1 MGARARFD
9 IHRLPRCACLQRQD
23 APCGV
28 DPCPGTSRLPSTRGP
43 RRPRRLQIDSMTTN
57 TFREA
62 WFSNIHKNFLA
73 GLTTSFALV
82 PECIAFALV
91 AQLNPLMGLYGA
103 FIICALTAI
112 FGGRPGMISGAA
124 GSMAVVIVALV
135 AQHGVQYL
143 LATVVLGGV
152 LMAAFGLLRL
162 GKLIRMVPHPVMLG
176 FVNGLAIII
185 AMAQLEHFRQSTPQ
199 GEQWLGGTPLLV
211 MCGLV
216 GLTMAI
222 VYVLPRLTKAVP
234 PALVAILGVGL
245 LGYALE
251 LPTRTLGDLAQIA
264 GGLPALHIPTVPF
277 NGETL
282 RIILPYASLMAMVGL
297 LETLL
302 TFNLTDDIT
311 ETRGQPNR
319 ECVALGAANVVSG
332 LFGGMGGCAMIGQT
346 MINLSSGGRSRLS
359 GLTSGVMI
367 LLFILFLSPLIAH
380 IPLAAL
386 VGVMFVVAQETFAW
400 GSLRV
405 LGKVPR
411 HDALVIVAVTVIT
424 VFTDLATAVL
434 CGIVIAALSFAWQH
448 ARDVRTDVEDDSDTG
463 VRTYVPHGTLFFA
476 STAHF
481 QELFAPAADPARVVL
496 DCRHLHLADHS
507 AIAAMESLHGRYAKA
522 GKRLQ
527 VVQLSKRNLALLQ
540 RAGVDVGQGQD
551 GRSQAREAGAM
562 VSNAG

>member
-1 MGARARFD
+1 MINHA
-9 IHRLPRCACLQRQD
+9 
-23 APCGV
+23 
-28 DPCPGTSRLPSTRGP
+28 SRDEWL
-43 RRPRRLQIDSMTTN
+43 
-57 TFREA
+57 
-62 WFSNIHKNFLA
+62 SNPQQNFLA

-112 FGGRPGMISGAA
+112 FGGRPAMISGAA

-143 LATVVLGGV
+143 LATVVLGGI
-152 LMAAFGLLRL
+152 LMAVFGLLRL

-176 FVNGLAIII
+176 FVNGLAIVI
-185 AMAQLEHFRQSTPQ
+185 AMAQLEHFRTKTAH
-199 GEQWLGGTPLLV
+199 GEAWLQGTPLAI

-216 GLTMAI
+216 LLTMAI
-222 VYVLPRLTKAVP
+222 VYLLPRLTKAVP
-234 PALVAILGVGL
+234 PALVAILGVGV
-245 LGYALE
+245 LGYAFQ

-264 GGLPALHIPTVPF
+264 GGLPAFHVPAVPLDMA
-277 NGETL
+277 TL
-282 RIILPYASLMAMVGL
+282 RIVFPYAALMAMVGL

-311 ETRGQPNR
+311 ESRGQPNR
-319 ECVALGAANVVSG
+319 ECVALGAANIVSG

-405 LGKVPR
+405 LGKVPKQ
-411 HDALVIVAVTVIT
+411 DALVIVAVTIIT
-424 VFTDLATAVL
+424 VFTDLAVAVM

-448 ARDVRTDVEDDSDTG
+448 ALEMRADVDDGEAG
-463 VRTYVPHGTLFFA
+463 VRTYRPHGTLFFA
-476 STAHF
+476 SAAHF
-481 QELFAPAADPARVVL
+481 QELFAPATDPARVVI
-496 DCRHLHLADHS
+496 DCRHLHMADHS
-507 AIAAMESLHGRYAKA
+507 AIAAMESLVQRYDKA
-522 GKRLQ
+522 GKHLQ
-527 VVQLSKRNLALLQ
+527 VLHLSPRSRMLLQ
-540 RAGVDVGQGQD
+540 RAGVDV
-551 GRSQAREAGAM
+551 QA
-562 VSNAG
+562 